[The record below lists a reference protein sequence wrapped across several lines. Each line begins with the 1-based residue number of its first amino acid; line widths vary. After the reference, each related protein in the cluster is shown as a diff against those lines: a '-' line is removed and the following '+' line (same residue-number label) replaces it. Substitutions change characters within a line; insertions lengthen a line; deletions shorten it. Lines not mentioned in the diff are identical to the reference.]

1 MTANIEEH
9 NRVVDYKDIVDLET
23 MRGYLERYDPK
34 QTFTV
39 YQLITMINAAIN
51 RRKIQRMSHVLI
63 LSMIGTRLLQIAS
76 SSSIAL

>member
-51 RRKIQRMSHVLI
+51 RRKIQRMSRVLI

>member
-39 YQLITMINAAIN
+39 YQLITMINAAKKRIE
-51 RRKIQRMSHVLI
+51 QEE
-63 LSMIGTRLLQIAS
+63 RLV
-76 SSSIAL
+76 